1 MKTLY
6 LSDLD
11 GTLLTPDQNLSPYAA
26 RTLRRLIREGL
37 PFSYAT
43 ARSRVTASIVTQ
55 GICPKLPAVY
65 HNGIFLT
72 QPATGRVVRFW
83 GFTPKE
89 QKDLLDY
96 LLSEGICP
104 IVYALQDGRERFFW
118 LEPMAG
124 ENLNAFLATRPH
136 DPRRTPISQPE
147 GYYRPSAYYFTCIE
161 DQVLLLPLYRIL
173 RGRFYCIYGN
183 DLYSGKPWLEILP
196 KTASKATAALALKR
210 WAGAEELVCFGD
222 GINDLPLFE
231 IADRCY
237 AVENACKELKEK
249 ATGILPSNR
258 EDGVVRFLEEEW
270 KTEKNRLGAAETV

>member
-11 GTLLTPDQNLSPYAA
+11 GTLLTVNQNLSPYAA
-26 RTLRRLIREGL
+26 KTLRRLIREGL

-43 ARSRVTASIVTQ
+43 ARSRITASIVTR

-83 GFTPKE
+83 GFTQEE
-89 QKDLLDY
+89 QKQLLDT
-96 LLSEGICP
+96 LLSTGTCP
-104 IVYALQDGRERFFW
+104 IVYALVEGKERFFW
-118 LEPMAG
+118 LESAAG
-124 ENLNAFLATRPH
+124 ENLSAFLATRPH
-136 DPRRTPISQPE
+136 DPRRTPLSNPE
-147 GYYRPSAYYFTCIE
+147 GYYQGSAYYFTCIE
-161 DQVLLLPLYRIL
+161 DQAPLLPLYHAL
-173 RGRFYCIYGN
+173 RDRFYCIYGN

-196 KTASKATAALALKR
+196 KAASKATAALALKQ
-210 WAGAEELVCFGD
+210 WLGAEELVCFGD

-231 IADRCY
+231 IAHRCY
-237 AVENACKELKEK
+237 AVENACPELKEK

-270 KTEKNRLGAAETV
+270 ERQKTAWKS

>member
-11 GTLLTPDQNLSPYAA
+11 GTLLTPAQNLSPYAA

-43 ARSRVTASIVTQ
+43 ARSRVTASVVTR

-83 GFTPKE
+83 GFTPRE
-89 QKDLLDY
+89 QKDLLDC

-104 IVYALQDGRERFFW
+104 IVYGLQEGRERFFW

-124 ENLNAFLATRPH
+124 ENLNAFLATRPD
-136 DPRRTPISQPE
+136 DPRRTPLSAPE
-147 GYYRPSAYYFTCIE
+147 GYYGPSAYYFTCIE
-161 DQVLLLPLYRIL
+161 DQVPLLPLYRIL
-173 RGRFYCIYGN
+173 RERFYCIYGN

-196 KTASKATAALALKR
+196 KQASKATAALALKQ
-210 WAGAEELVCFGD
+210 WTGAEELVCFGD

-237 AVENACKELKEK
+237 AVENACRELKAK
-249 ATGILPSNR
+249 ADGILPSNR
-258 EDGVVRFLEEEW
+258 EDGVVRLLEEEW
-270 KTEKNRLGAAETV
+270 EK